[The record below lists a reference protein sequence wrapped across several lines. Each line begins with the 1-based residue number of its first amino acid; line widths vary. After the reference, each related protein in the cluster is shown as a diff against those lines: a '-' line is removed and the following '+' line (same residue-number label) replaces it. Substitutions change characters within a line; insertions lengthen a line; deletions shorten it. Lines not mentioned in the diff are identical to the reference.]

1 MSNMIESPTAVTGPA
16 TGAVPGAPLET
27 GTVVVVVVVVE
38 VVEVEVEV
46 EVRGV
51 VTPDVATLVPAVVPV
66 GPAWTVVG
74 VPDDTGAA
82 VVA

>member
-27 GTVVVVVVVVE
+27 GTVVVVVAVVE
-38 VVEVEVEV
+38 VVEV

-74 VPDDTGAA
+74 PRHGG
-82 VVA
+82 